1 VVRCRVEEEGAL
13 QLGEEGNVIEFVAAL
28 VHRREGKEWRKGGPR
43 LCSGLR
49 RRGGDRQ
56 APRGHR
62 GAQRRGQRGEATA
75 AARGRATRG
84 ERAAGVE
91 RRRGRAGTRGD
102 ALSPAPEVK
111 WGRAGGVQ
119 RKKKG
124 KRDQGLICKT
134 LKAQGSI
141 GKLKIP
147 SDLRIK

>member
-28 VHRREGKEWRKGGPR
+28 VHRREGKEWRKGGPQ

-91 RRRGRAGTRGD
+91 RRRGRAGCRVLSGCPPRGIPKVVGFGLGC
-102 ALSPAPEVK
+102 AEIRNSK
-111 WGRAGGVQ
+111 VQ
-119 RKKKG
+119 TT
-124 KRDQGLICKT
+124 Q
-134 LKAQGSI
+134 
-141 GKLKIP
+141 
-147 SDLRIK
+147 DLDRFRPQYA